1 MTTKRE
7 FARLADGYPPI
18 GRLHD
23 HGVIIHQRNHR
34 KRHPEKA
41 CCQPR
46 KTIKRGVI
54 VDLKQTGLAQ
64 SIHAL
69 RFIHGNLRCLHNVS

>member
-7 FARLADGYPPI
+7 IARLAGECPPV
-18 GRLHD
+18 GRFHD
-23 HGVIIHQRNHR
+23 RSVVIHQRNHR
-34 KRHPEKA
+34 QRHPEKA

-46 KTIKRGVI
+46 ETIKRGII

-64 SIHAL
+64 RIHAL
-69 RFIHGNLRCLHNVS
+69 RFIHGN